1 MSKSESE
8 NQNPLT
14 ANEGDLLE
22 LTVGPVAHG
31 GHCVAR
37 LDGRVIFVR
46 HALPGERVMAKVTSA
61 SAKASFWRAD
71 AVEILERSDDRVPS
85 AWKKAGPGGVGGA
98 ELAHVSLPAQRA
110 WKAAVIKEQL
120 AHLAKLELDVEVLAA
135 PGDEENGG
143 LGWRT
148 RFDLIADEQGRLG
161 MRGFRSHEIFPL
173 HTMPL
178 GSPAALEMA
187 DSEKVFTGV
196 WTPGNSV
203 EVVAPAN
210 GTPGIVLLE
219 GQPQRKGFID
229 TRTNAR
235 RNVTE
240 TVSVDGKEYEYRVAA
255 AGFWQVHREAPSL
268 LAQTVL
274 DLARKDGQDLEDA
287 TIVDLFSGAGLFSVP
302 LADSV
307 GPVGRVIAIEGD
319 ERACKDAR
327 RNLHTYEQA
336 EVHVGQVA
344 QILSDNDH
352 GAMAGADIV
361 VLDPP
366 RAGAGEK
373 VVNLIARL
381 DPAKVIYVACDPAA
395 LARDISY
402 FQGLGYKLDELRA
415 FDLFPMTHH
424 VECVALLVKTDQD
437 AS

>member
-148 RFDLIADEQGRLG
+148 RFDLLADEQGRLG

-187 DSEKVFTGV
+187 ESEKVFTGV

-235 RNVTE
+235 RNVTD

>member
-424 VECVALLVKTDQD
+424 VECVALLTR
-437 AS
+437 

>member
-22 LTVGPVAHG
+22 MTVGPVAHG

-120 AHLAKLELDVEVLAA
+120 AHLAKLDLDVEVQAA
-135 PGDEENGG
+135 PGDEDNGG

-148 RFDLIADEQGRLG
+148 RFDVIADEQGRMG
-161 MRGFRSHEIFPL
+161 MRGFRSHEVFPL

-178 GSPAALEMA
+178 ASPAALELA
-187 DSEKVFTGV
+187 EAEKVFTGV
-196 WTPGNSV
+196 WKPGNTV

-240 TVSVDGKEYEYRVAA
+240 TVTVDGKEYEYRVAD

-268 LAQTVL
+268 LAQAVL

-344 QILSDNDH
+344 QILADRDH

-373 VVNLIARL
+373 VVNLIAEL
-381 DPAKVIYVACDPAA
+381 EPAKVIYVACDPAA

-402 FQGLGYKLDELRA
+402 FQGLGYSVDEVRA
-415 FDLFPMTHH
+415 YDLFPMTHH
-424 VECVALLVKTDQD
+424 VECVALLTK
-437 AS
+437 